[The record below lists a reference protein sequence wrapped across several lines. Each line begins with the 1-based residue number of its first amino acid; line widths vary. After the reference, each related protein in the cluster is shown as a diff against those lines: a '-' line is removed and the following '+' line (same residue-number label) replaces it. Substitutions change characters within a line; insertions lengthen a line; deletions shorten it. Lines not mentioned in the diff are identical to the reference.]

1 MTGLG
6 ASGATPGLTEAWSP
20 QAGAARAKE
29 LFRQA
34 FGAEPAGAYRAPGR
48 VNVIGEHTDY
58 NGGLALPLALPH
70 ATYVAVAPRE
80 DRRLRLASTL
90 MDEVIELD
98 LDALRDSLYLDDL
111 GQDRVPQVRFTGPGA
126 YVGGTI
132 LSLEEVLGREG
143 AFPGFDVAV
152 DSCVPLGAGLS
163 SSAALECAVAVAVDD
178 LLGLGLA
185 AETAGIAQARGASND
200 ATEAADLAGDAADG
214 LVGDATDGLDPTPE
228 TPATAPKT
236 GRYLLLEAGRR
247 AENIYVGA
255 PTGGLDQAAS
265 LLCREGHVILLDCR
279 TFVARS
285 LVFDLAAAGLELLV
299 IDTRAEHNLA
309 DGQYGKRRHDCEIAA
324 AALGVELL
332 GELVSPGTFEADIE
346 AELERLAEVLGE
358 GEEAERVW
366 RRARHILTEIVRTR
380 DFAGILAGFAGD
392 AGVAGG
398 AGDAGDVGAL
408 AFPAAELG
416 ALMNASHDSLRDDY
430 EVSCEELDVAVE
442 VARAQGAFGA
452 RMTGGG
458 FGGCAIAPIRR
469 EDTTRVSAAVTQEYR
484 RRGWRDPKFL
494 VALPQAPAGKVQ
506 G

>member
-6 ASGATPGLTEAWSP
+6 ASGATPALTEAWSP
-20 QAGAARAKE
+20 QAGAARATE

-111 GQDRVPQVRFTGPGA
+111 GQDRVPQVRCTGPGA

-185 AETAGIAQARGASND
+185 AETAGIAQARGASDD
-200 ATEAADLAGDAADG
+200 ATEAADLAGN
-214 LVGDATDGLDPTPE
+214 ATDGLDPTPG
-228 TPATAPKT
+228 TPVTAPKT

-392 AGVAGG
+392 AGV
-398 AGDAGDVGAL
+398 VGAL

-458 FGGCAIAPIRR
+458 FGGCAIALIRR
-469 EDTTRVSAAVTQEYR
+469 EDTTRVSVAVTQEYR